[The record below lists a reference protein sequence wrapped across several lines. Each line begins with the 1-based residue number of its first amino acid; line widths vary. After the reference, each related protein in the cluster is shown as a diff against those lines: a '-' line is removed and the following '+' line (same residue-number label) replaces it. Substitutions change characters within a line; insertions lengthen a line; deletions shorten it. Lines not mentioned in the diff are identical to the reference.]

1 MSVSAGIVED
11 ADLVLDLGA
20 VLDDTVTALL
30 SADPDAG
37 EERHQVA
44 DTDVVERAD
53 GILDLGCQV
62 AVNAADH
69 ELVELA
75 YLLVPGERV

>member
-1 MSVSAGIVED
+1 MRTYLHTRAWRCRAELGGGQLPGLRSRGSV
-11 ADLVLDLGA
+11 DLVLDLGA

-37 EERHQVA
+37 EERHQVT

-53 GILDLGCQV
+53 GILDLG
-62 AVNAADH
+62 
-69 ELVELA
+69 
-75 YLLVPGERV
+75 